1 MTLNTRL
8 RLRCGQQTRE
18 IALEDFYL
26 DYQKTDLQQGEFVE
40 AILVPVRAKDS
51 TLKVATYKISKR
63 FEQDISAVCAALSC
77 ELDEYHVVQSIK
89 IAFGG
94 MAAIPKRAVHT
105 EAVLLG
111 QPFDMALLREAQVAM
126 EQDYQPLNDGR
137 ASAAYRLQVAKNCL
151 ERFFVEH
158 IHPQSITRND
168 NLITMVEA

>member
-1 MTLNTRL
+1 M
-8 RLRCGQQTRE
+8 
-18 IALEDFYL
+18 
-26 DYQKTDLQQGEFVE
+26 
-40 AILVPVRAKDS
+40 
-51 TLKVATYKISKR
+51 
-63 FEQDISAVCAALSC
+63 
-77 ELDEYHVVQSIK
+77 VQSIK

-151 ERFFVEH
+151 ERFC
-158 IHPQSITRND
+158 
-168 NLITMVEA
+168 

>member
-1 MTLNTRL
+1 M
-8 RLRCGQQTRE
+8 
-18 IALEDFYL
+18 
-26 DYQKTDLQQGEFVE
+26 
-40 AILVPVRAKDS
+40 PVRAKDS
-51 TLKVATYKISKR
+51 ALKVATYKISKR

-126 EQDYQPLNDGR
+126 EQDY
-137 ASAAYRLQVAKNCL
+137 
-151 ERFFVEH
+151 H
-158 IHPQSITRND
+158 H
-168 NLITMVEA
+168 